1 MLLKVCAVKDSA
13 ADAFGRPFFVPTIGL
28 AMRSFID
35 EVNNRESP
43 FNAHPDDYT
52 LYEIG
57 EFDDNVGSLVSWD
70 VPRLVMRGKEALIS
84 AE

>member
-57 EFDDNVGSLVSWD
+57 DFDDNSGALVSLET
-70 VPRLVMRGKEALIS
+70 PRQVMRGKEALTS

>member
-57 EFDDNVGSLVSWD
+57 DFDDNSGALVSYEF
-70 VPRLVMRGKEALIS
+70 PRLVLRGKEALS
-84 AE
+84 SVD

>member
-43 FNAHPDDYT
+43 FHAHPDDYT

-57 EFDDNVGSLVSWD
+57 EFDDNTGALVSFEF
-70 VPRLVMRGKEALIS
+70 PRLVIRGKEALTS

>member
-57 EFDDNVGSLVSWD
+57 DFDDNTGLLFSLD
-70 VPRLVMRGKEALIS
+70 TPRQVMRGKEALTS

>member
-1 MLLKVCAVKDSA
+1 MLLLVCAVKDSA

-52 LYEIG
+52 LFEIG
-57 EFDDNVGSLVSWD
+57 DFDDNSGALVSLKT
-70 VPRLVMRGKEALIS
+70 PRLLMRGKEALTS